1 MQIIRGNAITDRKT
15 VVALGN
21 FDGLHSAHT
30 QIINNM
36 CQYAEEHSCLGCV
49 LLFSGHTRK
58 VINNEDTK
66 LITTESEKL
75 KLLSTMGVD
84 TVYIRE
90 FDREFMQLS
99 PRDFVKMLVT
109 KINPEAVC
117 VGYDYRFGY
126 KAEGDTQLLR
136 KLGEEFGFSVIVT
149 EEIKQ
154 NQHTVKSTKI
164 REFISDG
171 DIKSANTMLGRPYFI
186 MGEVEKG
193 LQNGRKIGI
202 PTANI
207 GYAPDKLLPENGV
220 YMGYTI
226 IGDDRYKSVINVGN
240 NPTVGADKITVE
252 SHILDFDYDIY
263 GKIVTVEF
271 VDRIRDE
278 IKFLSLDELKIQINS
293 DINSARKALNK

>member
-1 MQIIRGNAITDRKT
+1 MQIIRGNAITDKKT

-36 CQYAEEHSCLGCV
+36 CRYAKEHDCIGCV
-49 LLFSGHTRK
+49 LLFDGHTRK
-58 VINNEDTK
+58 IINNEDTK
-66 LITTESEKL
+66 LITTEREKL
-75 KLLSTMGVD
+75 KLLSEMGVNS
-84 TVYIRE
+84 VYIRE
-90 FDREFMQLS
+90 FDRELMQLS

-126 KAEGDTQLLR
+126 KAEGDTELLR
-136 KLGEEFGFSVIVT
+136 TLGREFGFSVIVT

-171 DIKSANTMLGRPYFI
+171 DIKSANAMLGRPYFI

-220 YMGYTI
+220 YMGYTV
-226 IGDDRYKSVINVGN
+226 IGDDSYKSVINIGN
-240 NPTVGADKITVE
+240 NPTFGADKITVE
-252 SHILDFDYDIY
+252 SHILDFDSDIY

-271 VDRIRDE
+271 IDRIRDE
-278 IKFLSLDELKIQINS
+278 ITFSSLDELKTQINS
-293 DINSARKALNK
+293 DINSARQALK

>member
-1 MQIIRGNAITDRKT
+1 MQIIRGNAITDKKT
-15 VVALGN
+15 AVALGN
-21 FDGLHSAHT
+21 FDGLHIAHT

-36 CQYAEEHSCLGCV
+36 CRYAKEHDCIGCV
-49 LLFSGHTRK
+49 LLFNGHTRR
-58 VINNEDTK
+58 ITNNEDTK
-66 LITTESEKL
+66 LITTECEKL
-75 KLLSTMGVD
+75 KLLSEMGVNS
-84 TVYIRE
+84 VYIRE
-90 FDREFMQLS
+90 FDRELMQLS

-126 KAEGDTQLLR
+126 KAEGDTELLR
-136 KLGEEFGFSVIVT
+136 TLGREFGFSVIVT

-171 DIKSANTMLGRPYFI
+171 DIKSANAMLGRPYFI

-193 LQNGRKIGI
+193 LQNGQKIGI

-226 IGDDRYKSVINVGN
+226 IGDDMCKSVINIGN
-240 NPTVGADKITVE
+240 NPTFGADKITVE
-252 SHILDFDYDIY
+252 SHILDFDSDIY
-263 GKIVTVEF
+263 GKIVTVEL

-278 IKFLSLDELKIQINS
+278 ITFSSLDELKTQINS
-293 DINSARKALNK
+293 DINSARQALK